1 MAVSLSLIG
10 MGLIIL
16 SWIVQIVFVAKG
28 QKAIRPC
35 FAAMQF
41 LGIALLVADSYLTA
55 GIMTPLAWMN
65 VASALGALVTMALVF
80 RK

>member
-1 MAVSLSLIG
+1 MAISLSLIG

-16 SWIVQIVFVAKG
+16 SWVVQIVFTLKG
-28 QKAIRPC
+28 QKAMRPC

-41 LGIALLVADSYLTA
+41 LGIALLVVDTFMTA
-55 GIMTPLAWMN
+55 GQMNPLAWMN
-65 VASALGALVTMALVF
+65 VVSALGALVMMVLVL